1 MGIERSFKK
10 VGSSTGINKSGFI
23 DLFNRMYQPIKNF
36 AYYKTGNINV
46 AEDIAQE
53 TFLKLWEKRNEIRQ
67 KTIKS
72 LLYTIA
78 GNLCK
83 NRFEHQQVVFEF
95 ANRFTQ
101 NETSVSPEFELELKE
116 FNEKLQIAIG
126 GLKEKNRVVFLMNRI
141 DGLTYKQIADN
152 LGLSQKAIEKRMKS
166 ALDELKKTI
175 EYKI

>member
-1 MGIERSFKK
+1 M
-10 VGSSTGINKSGFI
+10 TGISKADYI
-23 DLFNRMYQPIKNF
+23 DLFNQLYSPIKNF
-36 AYYKTGNINV
+36 IYYKTGDIEL
-46 AEDIAQE
+46 ADDIAQD
-53 TFLKLWEKRNEIRQ
+53 TFIKIWEKRNEIRNE
-67 KTIKS
+67 TVKS

-95 ANRFTQ
+95 ANNFQQT
-101 NETSVSPEFELELKE
+101 ETSVSPEFELELKE
-116 FNEKLQIAIG
+116 FNDKLQNAIG
-126 GLKEKNRVVFLMNRI
+126 KLNDKNRVVFLMNRI

-152 LGLSQKAIEKRMKS
+152 LGLSQKAIEKRMKN

>member
-1 MGIERSFKK
+1 MPGIEKAEFIELFKQ
-10 VGSSTGINKSGFI
+10 
-23 DLFNRMYQPIKNF
+23 LYAQIKNF
-36 AYYKTGNINV
+36 VYYKTGDIET

-53 TFLKLWEKRNEIRQ
+53 AFIKVWEKRYEIRQ
-67 KTIKS
+67 KTVKS

-95 ANRFTQ
+95 ANNFQQ
-101 NETSVSPEFELELKE
+101 NEFSSTPEFELELKE
-116 FNEKLQIAIG
+116 FNNKLQNAIG
-126 GLKEKNRVVFLMNRI
+126 ELKDKDRTVFLMNRI
-141 DGLTYKQIADN
+141 DGLTYKQIAEN
-152 LGLSQKAIEKRMKS
+152 LELSQKAIEKRMKN

>member
-1 MGIERSFKK
+1 M
-10 VGSSTGINKSGFI
+10 TGISKADYI
-23 DLFNRMYQPIKNF
+23 DLFNQLYSPIKNF
-36 AYYKTGNINV
+36 IYYKTGDIEL
-46 AEDIAQE
+46 ADDIAQD
-53 TFLKLWEKRNEIRQ
+53 TFIKIWEKRNEIRNE
-67 KTIKS
+67 TVKS

-95 ANRFTQ
+95 ANNFQQ
-101 NETSVSPEFELELKE
+101 NEFSVSPEFELELKE
-116 FNEKLQIAIG
+116 FNDKLQNAIG
-126 GLKEKNRVVFLMNRI
+126 KLKEKNRVVFLMNRI

-152 LGLSQKAIEKRMKS
+152 LGLSQKAIEKRMKN